1 MKRVSTDMMNNDM
14 QYWLRRT
21 EQSMASMETKMAK
34 QERNENLRDDPL
46 GAARTVRYDSAVTRL
61 QRFEKNAAYGN
72 DETKLSEGY
81 ARQTLE
87 VTQRLREIAVQGANG
102 IYTKDDQKYMASE
115 VDELLGELVSLAN
128 SKGPDGAY
136 LFSGEKTQ
144 TEPFKA
150 VMGASPLAG
159 KEVLTSVQYLGSN
172 GGPQVQV
179 ADDSTLPLSVPGN
192 ELFWAEKQEA
202 VSDMDARDWRST
214 ADSAISVDGK
224 RIDVK
229 AGDTVYAIAAK
240 INDSGAP
247 VKANIDPRTFSLS
260 LVATLPHQMR
270 LEDIDAQGKAIGAT
284 SGGALHEL
292 GLLSGSG
299 SAPDNWAPGARVTG
313 GSLFDAAIRL
323 RDSLNRGDIME
334 TGGQSLAGID
344 AGIDNLNRRITEIGS
359 RSERFD
365 MLQKRF
371 DAVIPDTT
379 TLLAKEKDL
388 DMTQAITD
396 YKMLEYAHKASLG
409 FAGRLFPQTLLDFL
423 R

>member
-21 EQSMASMETKMAK
+21 EGKLSSAETKMAT
-34 QERNENLRDDPL
+34 QQRIQNLRDDPL
-46 GAARTVRYDSAVTRL
+46 GAARAVRYDSAVTRL
-61 QRFEKNAAYGN
+61 QRFEKNAAFGN
-72 DETKLSEGY
+72 DESKLSEGY

-87 VTQRLREIAVQGANG
+87 VSQRLREIAVQGANG
-102 IYTKDDQKYMASE
+102 VYTKEDQKYMAAE

-159 KEVLTSVQYLGSN
+159 KEILTGVQYLGSN

-179 ADDSTLPLSVPGN
+179 ADDSSLPLSLPGN

-202 VSDMDARDWRST
+202 VSDMDARDWR
-214 ADSAISVDGK
+214 AKGDSAIAVDGK
-224 RIDVK
+224 RIEVK

-247 VKANIDPRTFSLS
+247 VKASIDPRSFSLA
-260 LVATLPHQMR
+260 LVATIPHQMR
-270 LEDIDAQGKAIGAT
+270 LEDLPSAGGAAVAD
-284 SGGALHEL
+284 GGALHEL

-299 SAPDNWAPGARVTG
+299 PAPDNWSGSARVTG
-313 GSLFDAAIRL
+313 GSLFDVAIRL

-334 TGGQSLAGID
+334 TGGRALAGID
-344 AGIDNLNRRITEIGS
+344 AGIDNLNRRITELGS

-365 MLQKRF
+365 ILQKRF
-371 DAVIPDTT
+371 DKVVPDTT

-396 YKMLEYAHKASLG
+396 YRMLEYAHKASLG